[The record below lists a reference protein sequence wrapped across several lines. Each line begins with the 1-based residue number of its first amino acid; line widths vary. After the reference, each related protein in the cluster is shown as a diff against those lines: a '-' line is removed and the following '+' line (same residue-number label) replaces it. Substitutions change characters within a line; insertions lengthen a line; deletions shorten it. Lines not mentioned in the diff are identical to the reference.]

1 MENEVKE
8 IPLVSVI
15 MPSYNH
21 EKYIEEAIRS
31 VWEQTYSNVELIVL
45 DDGSKDSSAEIIK
58 RLEKISPIPMK
69 VVLKE
74 NEGLCRTLNV
84 GLELTKGKY
93 ICPLASDDKFLK
105 NKISLLVSEYEKYK
119 DEVGAIFSKCYAIDS
134 NGNRIGEFAPNM
146 KNYIS
151 KNIFEDMLLWKYVF
165 QYSTA
170 IFSKK
175 CLLEVG
181 GYNENHKFEDWDLYL
196 RISKKFLITFKDEF
210 VAEYRVESGNN
221 LSQQFTSTLV
231 DDVLNIFQENSANY
245 PKMKSF
251 FWNRYARAK
260 IHLKIA
266 SWSYAARDF
275 KNTRKWLK
283 KVIFLNPFEYKAYDL
298 FFRTLLGKIIIQK
311 IKALQLKSQIE
322 NYSTKFLERTK

>member
-134 NGNRIGEFAPNM
+134 NGNRIGEFAPN
-146 KNYIS
+146 
-151 KNIFEDMLLWKYVF
+151 
-165 QYSTA
+165 
-170 IFSKK
+170 
-175 CLLEVG
+175 
-181 GYNENHKFEDWDLYL
+181 
-196 RISKKFLITFKDEF
+196 
-210 VAEYRVESGNN
+210 
-221 LSQQFTSTLV
+221 
-231 DDVLNIFQENSANY
+231 
-245 PKMKSF
+245 
-251 FWNRYARAK
+251 
-260 IHLKIA
+260 
-266 SWSYAARDF
+266 
-275 KNTRKWLK
+275 
-283 KVIFLNPFEYKAYDL
+283 
-298 FFRTLLGKIIIQK
+298 
-311 IKALQLKSQIE
+311 
-322 NYSTKFLERTK
+322 